1 MILVKNVITIILFVI
16 FSLAINSASFAV
28 EEKKT
33 ETTQPG
39 VLKLPVAAKAQQ
51 ITGGVS
57 AVNTITH
64 SITVTKKIRDKVVE
78 AVITIDDKT
87 KIMKEK
93 ENKSFADIKT
103 GDKVVVKYTKI
114 DGKNIAKSIA
124 IKPVTPESKEEQL
137 EKRAKP
143 AKKK

>member
-1 MILVKNVITIILFVI
+1 MKNVIIIILFVI

-33 ETTQPG
+33 ETTPPG

-124 IKPVTPESKEEQL
+124 IKPATPESKEKQL
-137 EKRAKP
+137 EKRDKP